1 MKYTDKNKP
10 LVCMQT
16 HSNCYVGT
24 SKNMTV
30 KGVLW
35 HSTGANNPNLK
46 RYVQP
51 YNKTSTGREDPSNT
65 YTDKEWVT
73 VLGNNTNNNDWNH
86 IDREA
91 GLNCWIGK
99 LANGTVTTVQTMP
112 WTYKPWGCGSG
123 RNGSCNSGWI
133 QFEICEDSLNDRAYF
148 NAAYQEACEIT
159 AYLCKMYNIN
169 PKGTVSH
176 GGVNV
181 PTILC
186 HQDSYKLGL
195 GGNHGDIYNWFPKHG
210 KSMATVRND
219 VAALMSGATFK
230 LTPESASGGGII
242 AETLE
247 PIEPTL
253 IHKLKLEGVSKCS
266 ASAKLVVGETY
277 TNYQW
282 KFKVIQLKDNRTV
295 VDKSLTIKGTETT
308 VSITNLIPNN
318 TYRLEISAKDSL
330 SNITKSPDII
340 FTTSQDYPEAVKK
353 VTCVV
358 QDFLKDNASCL
369 ISFEPNTSW
378 GAYSRS
384 SKGYRTSLFINGIEK
399 GSNDSFFTSSSAKTK
414 NISFNSLLNTFNI
427 PAIKL
432 TDTIQIGI
440 QPWVKDENNKY
451 VFAEGFPCCSKP
463 IYLQHYL
470 CTVDKVY
477 LNIDGTSERVVT
489 HLNIE

>member
-1 MKYTDKNKP
+1 M
-10 LVCMQT
+10 
-16 HSNCYVGT
+16 
-24 SKNMTV
+24 
-30 KGVLW
+30 
-35 HSTGANNPNLK
+35 
-46 RYVQP
+46 
-51 YNKTSTGREDPSNT
+51 
-65 YTDKEWVT
+65 
-73 VLGNNTNNNDWNH
+73 
-86 IDREA
+86 
-91 GLNCWIGK
+91 
-99 LANGTVTTVQTMP
+99 TTVQTMP

-133 QFEICEDSLNDRAYF
+133 QFEICEADLNDRAYF
-148 NAAYQEACEIT
+148 NAVYQEACEIT

-470 CTVDKVY
+470 RVVDKVY
-477 LNIDGTSERVVT
+477 LNIGETSNRVVT